1 MTYAKRQDLVDRF
14 GQQELLELTD
24 KANQGSIN
32 DTAVTRAL
40 TDADANINGAIA
52 GRYVLPLPSTP
63 VMLVRIACDIARY
76 YLYDDK
82 ATEQVTKRYNDA
94 TAQLNA
100 IGAGTLSMG
109 LDAGGVED
117 QPAGSAAIT
126 ANGRVFSAGNL
137 SDY

>member
-1 MTYAKRQDLVDRF
+1 MTYATRQDLVERF

-24 KANQGSIN
+24 KTNQGSID

-40 TDADANINGAIA
+40 TDADAQINGAIA
-52 GRYVLPLPSTP
+52 GRYDLPLPSTP
-63 VMLVRIACDIARY
+63 VVLKRIACDIARY

-94 TAQLNA
+94 VTQVNA

-109 LDAGGVED
+109 LDASGVED
-117 QPAGSAAIT
+117 QPAGSAAVT
-126 ANGRVFSAGNL
+126 ANDRVFGASNL